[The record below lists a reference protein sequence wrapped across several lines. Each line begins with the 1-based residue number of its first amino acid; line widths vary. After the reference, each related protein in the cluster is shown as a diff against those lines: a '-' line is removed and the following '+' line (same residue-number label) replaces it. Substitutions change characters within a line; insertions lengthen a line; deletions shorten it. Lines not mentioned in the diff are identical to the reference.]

1 MRVHGLEAD
10 PFFAEDCDAAD
21 RLVAESAGAELFLYP
36 GDQRLCAPTPP
47 EAAAPLNRR
56 ALDFL
61 AGHGEPG
68 LRSR

>member
-36 GDQRLCAPTPP
+36 GDQRLCAPTPRKP
-47 EAAAPLNRR
+47 PLR
-56 ALDFL
+56 
-61 AGHGEPG
+61 
-68 LRSR
+68 